1 MPTIL
6 NEKGDHMRRLLACLA
21 LLLLPG
27 LGAAQTYDV
36 VFNGFRIDNTRSR
49 HEDTLYAS
57 LSLKV
62 GATQY
67 PSQTKFLGNKNNGT
81 FPVGLVF
88 SNVAIP
94 ADSTSVTIVWSMVNN
109 GHGDSAAIQNALG
122 SAADGVIR
130 GSGQDATANFI
141 SSLIQAGLGVFFANC
156 DGLVAAGKY
165 SVTGADLAG
174 MTRSAEKSLSTDHPG
189 TDSPSGCG
197 SNSRYNTHIRIV
209 RK

>member
-1 MPTIL
+1 
-6 NEKGDHMRRLLACLA
+6 MRRVLFCLA
-21 LLLLPG
+21 LFFLPG
-27 LGAAQTYDV
+27 LGVAQTYDI

-88 SNVAIP
+88 SGVAIP
-94 ADSTSVTIVWSMVNN
+94 ADGTPVTIAWSMVNN
-109 GHGDSAAIQNALG
+109 GHGDSTAIQNALG
-122 SAADGVIR
+122 SAADGVVR
-130 GSGQDATANFI
+130 GSGQDVTANFI
-141 SSLIQAGLGVFFANC
+141 AALIQAGLGVFFANC

-165 SVTGADLAG
+165 SGTGADLAS
-174 MTRSAEKSLSTDHPG
+174 MTRSAEKSISTDHTGTGSPG
-189 TDSPSGCG
+189 GCG
-197 SNSRYNTHIRIV
+197 SNSKYSTHIRII